1 MHPEPSSRSALL
13 GAAAFGAV
21 VVTIPAFA
29 QDYPSK
35 PVRIIVPYAPGGG
48 LDVVGRPLAQK
59 LAEAF
64 GQPFLIDNRP
74 GGGTTIGTSA
84 VARAAPDGHT
94 LLLTLSA
101 LAIGPSL
108 YPSLPYDPVKDFAPV
123 AWIGTSSYL
132 LSVHPSVPATTVKQL
147 LALSRAAP
155 GRLNYSSPGIGTDPH
170 MAAELFQNLAG
181 VRWTHIPYGG
191 GGPAASAVMGGQV
204 DLTFLPTSVGTPFVK
219 SGKLKAL
226 ALSTARRSTLLP
238 GLPTIAESGVD
249 GFAAEAWSG
258 ILAPAGTPAPIVNR
272 LNAAIVKVVQAAD
285 YRNLLEERL
294 IEPVGSTVD
303 QFAQRLR
310 DDVAKWRRVAREA
323 NIKPE

>member
-1 MHPEPSSRSALL
+1 MHPESASRPALL
-13 GAAAFGAV
+13 GAAALATV
-21 VVTIPAFA
+21 VVAMPAFA

-35 PVRIIVPYAPGGG
+35 PVRIVVPYAPGGG

-64 GQPFLIDNRP
+64 SQPFLLDNRP

-147 LALSRAAP
+147 LALSRAVP

-258 ILAPAGTPAPIVNR
+258 ILAPAGTPVPIVNR

>member
-13 GAAAFGAV
+13 GAAALAAV
-21 VVTIPAFA
+21 VVAMPASA

-219 SGKLKAL
+219 SRKLKAL

-258 ILAPAGTPAPIVNR
+258 ILAPAGTPVPIVNR

>member
-1 MHPEPSSRSALL
+1 MHREPSSRAALL
-13 GAAAFGAV
+13 GAAALATV
-21 VVTIPAFA
+21 VVAMPAFA

-35 PVRIIVPYAPGGG
+35 PVRIVVPYAPGGG

-181 VRWTHIPYGG
+181 VRWTHVPYGG

-226 ALSTARRSTLLP
+226 ALSTARRSALLP

-258 ILAPAGTPAPIVNR
+258 ILAPAGTPAAIVNR

-285 YRNLLEERL
+285 YRSLLEERL

-310 DDVAKWRRVAREA
+310 DDVAKWRRVAREG

>member
-1 MHPEPSSRSALL
+1 MHPESSSRSALL
-13 GAAAFGAV
+13 GAVALAATTLAA
-21 VVTIPAFA
+21 PAFA

-48 LDVVGRPLAQK
+48 LDVVGRPLAQR

-84 VARAAPDGHT
+84 AARAAPDGHT

-272 LNAAIVKVVQAAD
+272 LNAAIVKAVQTVD

-294 IEPVGSTVD
+294 IEPVGSTVE
-303 QFAQRLR
+303 QFVQRLR
-310 DDVAKWRRVAREA
+310 DDVAKWRRVAREG
-323 NIKPE
+323 NIKAE

>member
-1 MHPEPSSRSALL
+1 MHREPSSRSALL
-13 GAAAFGAV
+13 GAAALAAIV
-21 VVTIPAFA
+21 VAMPALA

-35 PVRIIVPYAPGGG
+35 PVRIVVPYAPGGG
-48 LDVVGRPLAQK
+48 LDVVGRPLVQK

-64 GQPFLIDNRP
+64 GQPFLLDNRP

-108 YPSLPYDPVKDFAPV
+108 YPSLPYDPVKDFTPV

-147 LALSRAAP
+147 LGLSRAAP

-226 ALSTARRSTLLP
+226 ALSTARRSALLP

-258 ILAPAGTPAPIVNR
+258 ILAPAGTPAAIVNS
-272 LNAAIVKVVQAAD
+272 
-285 YRNLLEERL
+285 
-294 IEPVGSTVD
+294 G
-303 QFAQRLR
+303 
-310 DDVAKWRRVAREA
+310 
-323 NIKPE
+323 

>member
-1 MHPEPSSRSALL
+1 M
-13 GAAAFGAV
+13 
-21 VVTIPAFA
+21 
-29 QDYPSK
+29 
-35 PVRIIVPYAPGGG
+35 
-48 LDVVGRPLAQK
+48 
-59 LAEAF
+59 
-64 GQPFLIDNRP
+64 
-74 GGGTTIGTSA
+74 
-84 VARAAPDGHT
+84 
-94 LLLTLSA
+94 
-101 LAIGPSL
+101 
-108 YPSLPYDPVKDFAPV
+108 
-123 AWIGTSSYL
+123 
-132 LSVHPSVPATTVKQL
+132 PATTVKQL
-147 LALSRAAP
+147 LALSRAVP

-181 VRWTHIPYGG
+181 VRWTHVPYGG

-226 ALSTARRSTLLP
+226 ALSTARRSALLP

-258 ILAPAGTPAPIVNR
+258 ILAPAGTPAAIVNR

>member
-1 MHPEPSSRSALL
+1 MHREPSSRSALL
-13 GAAAFGAV
+13 GAAALAAIV
-21 VVTIPAFA
+21 VAMPAFA

-35 PVRIIVPYAPGGG
+35 PVRIVVPYAPGGG
-48 LDVVGRPLAQK
+48 LDVVGRPLVQK

-64 GQPFLIDNRP
+64 GQPFLLDNRP

-108 YPSLPYDPVKDFAPV
+108 YPSLPYDPVKDFTPV

-147 LALSRAAP
+147 LGLSRAAP

-226 ALSTARRSTLLP
+226 ALSTARRSALLP

-258 ILAPAGTPAPIVNR
+258 ILAPAGTPAAIVNR
-272 LNAAIVKVVQAAD
+272 LNAAIVKVVQAVD
-285 YRNLLEERL
+285 YRSLLEERL

-310 DDVAKWRRVAREA
+310 DDVAKWRRVAREG

>member
-1 MHPEPSSRSALL
+1 MHPESASRPALL
-13 GAAAFGAV
+13 GAAALATV
-21 VVTIPAFA
+21 VVAMPAFA

-35 PVRIIVPYAPGGG
+35 PVRIVVPYAPGGG

-64 GQPFLIDNRP
+64 SQPFLLDNRP

-147 LALSRAAP
+147 LALSRAVP

-181 VRWTHIPYGG
+181 VRWTQIPYGG

-258 ILAPAGTPAPIVNR
+258 ILAPAGTPVPIVNR

-285 YRNLLEERL
+285 YRNLLAERL
-294 IEPVGSTVD
+294 LEPVGSTVD

>member
-1 MHPEPSSRSALL
+1 MHPESSSRSALL
-13 GAAAFGAV
+13 GAVALAATTLAA
-21 VVTIPAFA
+21 PAFA

-48 LDVVGRPLAQK
+48 LDVVGRPLAQR
-59 LAEAF
+59 LAEGF

-147 LALSRAAP
+147 LALSRGAP

-226 ALSTARRSTLLP
+226 ALSTARRSALLP

-258 ILAPAGTPAPIVNR
+258 ILAPAGTPSAIVNR
-272 LNAAIVKVVQAAD
+272 LNAAIVKVVQTAD

-294 IEPVGSTVD
+294 IEPVGSSVD

-310 DDVAKWRRVAREA
+310 EDVAKWRRVAREG
-323 NIKPE
+323 NIKAE

>member
-1 MHPEPSSRSALL
+1 MHREPSSRSALL
-13 GAAAFGAV
+13 GAAALAAIV
-21 VVTIPAFA
+21 VAMPALA

-35 PVRIIVPYAPGGG
+35 PVRIVVPYAPGGG
-48 LDVVGRPLAQK
+48 LDVVGRPLVQK

-64 GQPFLIDNRP
+64 GQPFLLDNRP

-108 YPSLPYDPVKDFAPV
+108 YPSLPYDPVKDFTPV

-147 LALSRAAP
+147 LGLSRAAP

-226 ALSTARRSTLLP
+226 ALSTARRSALLP

-258 ILAPAGTPAPIVNR
+258 ILAPAGTPAAIVNR
-272 LNAAIVKVVQAAD
+272 LNAAIVKVVQAVD
-285 YRNLLEERL
+285 YRSLLEERL

-310 DDVAKWRRVAREA
+310 DDVAKWRRVAREG

>member
-1 MHPEPSSRSALL
+1 MHPEPSSRFALL
-13 GAAAFGAV
+13 GAAAFAAIV
-21 VVTIPAFA
+21 VAIPAFA

-310 DDVAKWRRVAREA
+310 DDVAKWRRVAREG
-323 NIKPE
+323 NIKAE